1 MANIAIFASGT
12 GTNARKIIEYFKKN
26 ANIHVVL
33 LVSNKATAP
42 VLSLAEE
49 SGIATMVLRREAFY
63 GTEELLSALRGKD
76 VHFIVLAGFLW
87 LIPDYLVRAYGKRMI
102 NIHPALLPRHGG
114 KGMYGMH
121 VHRAVKAAGD
131 TVSGI
136 TIHYVNE
143 HYDEGSIVFQASCP
157 LAPDD
162 EPEDIARK
170 VQQLEHRY
178 FAPVIG
184 KLISEMEETLNDT
197 ITNKPQT

>member
-33 LVSNKATAP
+33 LVSSKATAP

-49 SGIATMVLRREAFY
+49 SGIASMVLRREAFY
-63 GTEELLSALRGKD
+63 GGDELLSDLRKKD

-102 NIHPALLPRHGG
+102 NIHPALLPRYGG

-143 HYDEGSIVFQASCP
+143 HYDEGSIVFQATCP

-170 VQQLEHRY
+170 VQQLEHRH

-184 KLISEMEETLNDT
+184 KLISEM
-197 ITNKPQT
+197 